1 MAEEAA
7 GGGGSVSISIS
18 EKKDAPSI
26 RRYDLDPK
34 LDACLDLSI
43 RRLVYSSVAGASAA
57 LLFFREPSRLAFSSW
72 SRTTRWASVA
82 FGAGVG
88 IGAAY
93 TECSYI
99 LNGSSPKRPQRISPF
114 PSLSQ
119 VCCIIFLL
127 HL

>member
-7 GGGGSVSISIS
+7 GGGGSVSVS
-18 EKKDAPSI
+18 EKKDAPSL
-26 RRYDLDPK
+26 RGYDLDPK

-57 LLFFREPSRLAFSSW
+57 LLFFR

-119 VCCIIFLL
+119 EEK
-127 HL
+127 